1 MIMPLE
7 YQEKVHGAFM
17 VELEDIEAAA
27 ERIAPLIARTPL
39 LENPV
44 VNERLQGRLLIKAE
58 NLQKTG
64 SFKIRGAS
72 SRISKMSDQERDR
85 GVVAYSSGNHAQGVA
100 LAAKHFGVAA
110 VIVMPEDAP
119 KAKIEGTRS
128 HGAKVVLYDRVR
140 ESREEIAANIAK
152 ETGAILVP
160 PYEDPYIIAGQGSC
174 GLEIALQAKAI
185 KAELDLFITPTSGG
199 GLASGCGIALKA
211 LSPETSLMVAE
222 PEGFDDM
229 MRSLAQGERCE
240 NEAGAKSICDALLLP
255 TPGKIAFSIMKGLG
269 YSGLMVSDHEV
280 RAAMGVAFRDY
291 KIVVEPGGAVALA
304 AILSGKVDM
313 KGKTV
318 CVITT
323 GGNVDAKMFS
333 EIITAGA

>member
-1 MIMPLE
+1 
-7 YQEKVHGAFM
+7 M

-27 ERIAPLIARTPL
+27 KRIGPLITRTPL
-39 LENPV
+39 LENPA

-72 SRISKMSDQERDR
+72 SRISKLSDAERAR
-85 GVVAYSSGNHAQGVA
+85 GVVAFSSGNHAQGVA

-110 VIVMPEDAP
+110 TIVMPEDAP
-119 KAKIEGTRS
+119 IAKIAGTRS
-128 HGAKVVLYDRVR
+128 HGANVVLYDRAR
-140 ESREEIAANIAK
+140 ESREEIAQNIAN

-160 PYEDPYIIAGQGSC
+160 PFEDAFIIAGQGSC
-174 GLEIALQAKAI
+174 GLEIAAQAKQM

-211 LSPETSLMVAE
+211 LSPATALMVAE

-229 MRSLAQGERCE
+229 MHSLARGERCHI
-240 NEAGAKSICDALLLP
+240 EAGAKSICDALLLP
-255 TPGKIAFSIMKGLG
+255 TPGEKAFSIIKSVG
-269 YSGLMVSDHEV
+269 YSGLAVSDQEV
-280 RAAMGVAFRDY
+280 CAAMRVAFSDY

-304 AILSGKVDM
+304 AVLSGKVDI

-333 EIITAGA
+333 EIIIAG